1 MNMIYGASFLRGV
14 GIVFHTSRGRCE
26 TQFVVN
32 LINCASFFRGVG
44 MVFHTFW
51 YCTELRFTMNMLCG
65 ASFLRGV
72 GIVFHDNCGRCESRC
87 ALGTIHGY
95 RFRGVGIVLHMF

>member
-1 MNMIYGASFLRGV
+1 M
-14 GIVFHTSRGRCE
+14 
-26 TQFVVN
+26 
-32 LINCASFFRGVG
+32 
-44 MVFHTFW
+44 
-51 YCTELRFTMNMLCG
+51 MNMLCG

-95 RFRGVGIVLHMF
+95 RFRGGLVSLSICFELPSKSEPLFGVSF